1 MKFRNALKFGFAAV
15 LALGIAGA
23 VAGCSSSS
31 DEEADSTASEEDTT
45 IVVGATAS
53 PHAEI
58 LEQVKDVLAEQGY
71 TLEIVEFSDYGSPNT
86 SLDEGENDANYFQHV
101 PYLENF
107 NEERGTSLVS
117 AGGIHFEPLGVY
129 PGKCASFD
137 ELEEGATIAVP
148 NDATNEGRA
157 LLLLQAEGLITLAD
171 GVGMTATVN
180 DIVDNPLN
188 LQFYEAEA
196 AAVPSAIADVDL
208 AVINGNYALSAGIDT
223 TTAIASEATD
233 SEAAES
239 YVNVIAVRSGDE
251 TSAKIQALVAAL
263 QSDEVREYIENTYS
277 GSVVATF

>member
-71 TLEIVEFSDYGSPNT
+71 TLEIVEFSDYVTPNT
-86 SLDEGENDANYFQHV
+86 SLEDGELDANYFQHIT
-101 PYLENF
+101 YLENF

>member
-71 TLEIVEFSDYGSPNT
+71 TLEIVEFSDYVTPNT
-86 SLDEGENDANYFQHV
+86 SLEDGELDANYFQHFT
-101 PYLENF
+101 YLENF